1 MDSTPPD
8 TPPGWLTRLYLRV
21 ESYAGTP
28 AALGALL
35 VVSFVDSS
43 FFPVTPFVLLVPMVI
58 AEPKRWFRYVLWGT
72 AASVAGC
79 VLGWGIGMAIHAG
92 VFKLFTVDLSIR
104 IDWFGVHGTVAELLA
119 GNLWTLALAFTL
131 TPAFKLVTI
140 GSGLVGVPL
149 PSVLIA
155 AGIGRSIRFLFFAGL
170 ARFGG
175 AKARTWLLGH
185 YGLPQSP
192 PAPRVEPG

>member
-1 MDSTPPD
+1 MDASPQD
-8 TPPGWLTRLYLRV
+8 APPGWLTRLYLKV

-28 AALGALL
+28 GALGALV

-43 FFPVTPFVLLVPMVI
+43 FFPVTPFVLLIPMVI
-58 AEPKRWFRYVLWGT
+58 ADPKRWWRYILWGT

-79 VLGWGIGMAIHAG
+79 VLGWGIGQAIHAG
-92 VFKLFTVDLSIR
+92 VFKLFTVDLSVR
-104 IDWFGVHGTVAELLA
+104 IDRFGLHGTIAELLSS
-119 GNLWTLALAFTL
+119 NLWTLVLLFTFSPL
-131 TPAFKLVTI
+131 FKVVTI
-140 GSGLVGVPL
+140 GSGLVNVPL

-175 AKARTWLLGH
+175 ARARTWLLGR
-185 YGLPQSP
+185 YALPQSP
-192 PAPRVEPG
+192 PAPGVEPG